1 MINKS
6 ENNDLKILI
15 DALKYTSNIIV
26 DLTNKL
32 NEQENKINK
41 IENSINTLKKEY
53 IELNSKISFNQNN
66 NSNNFNSTLF
76 TEKLIKNERNI
87 ENDTECDQIATY
99 LLSKNND
106 SDDYNKIN
114 NKLKDSIF
122 KDKNKINKLI
132 NSIVKKKNSLNDIIE
147 NNKEKSLLTE
157 YNLNEIDYE
166 QKYNFYEEKD
176 KNIQGSNANVNTIT
190 NANTNAN
197 TNTNTIINT
206 NTNANTNTNTN
217 ANLNI
222 NENTN
227 ENLKNI
233 RRKSNF
239 ARRF

>member
-1 MINKS
+1 MNKT

-41 IENSINTLKKEY
+41 IENLITILKKEY
-53 IELNSKISFNQNN
+53 IELNSKISLIQNN
-66 NSNNFNSTLF
+66 NTNNLNSTLLV
-76 TEKLIKNERNI
+76 EKPIIKNERNI
-87 ENDTECDQIATY
+87 ENDTECEQIATY

-157 YNLNEIDYE
+157 YNLNEINYE
-166 QKYNFYEEKD
+166 QKYNFYEEKE
-176 KNIQGSNANVNTIT
+176 KNIEKSNINTD
-190 NANTNAN
+190 AN
-197 TNTNTIINT
+197 TNTNVNT
-206 NTNANTNTNTN
+206 NLNIDTNANTETN
-217 ANLNI
+217 ANKNANT
-222 NENTN
+222 NENTNIN

-233 RRKSNF
+233 RKKSNF